1 MNKLIFDFGLGKGDD
16 TDFYLSKG
24 YTVVGVEPNPNL
36 IDGLT
41 KRFWVAGKEGR
52 FVLVNKAIFDKEG
65 ETEFYMNEDIYDWWG
80 SCIKEVAEYDG
91 GKSHSIKVSTT
102 SLLELCKEYGT
113 PYYLKV
119 DIEGSG
125 NFVARELFELEHKP
139 KFVSFETLWS
149 TFGEVFS
156 WLYVS
161 GYRKFQ
167 LVNQLVNQ
175 DRKPKNYKFS
185 LFSSGFFGD
194 DLPDDKWISY
204 EELLSRYMKYREL
217 RILDKEELSL
227 GWLDVH
233 ATF

>member
-24 YTVVGVEPNPNL
+24 YRVIGVEPNPNL
-36 IDGLT
+36 TCELT
-41 KRFWVAGKEGR
+41 KRFWEQTLDGS
-52 FVLVNKAIFDKEG
+52 FVLVTKAIFDKEG
-65 ETEFYMNEDIYDWWG
+65 ETEFYMNQEVYDWWG
-80 SCIKEVAEYDG
+80 SCEKEIAERCG
-91 GKSHSIKVSTT
+91 GKSQAINVETT
-102 SLLELCKEYGT
+102 SLLELCREYGI

-125 NFVARELFELEHKP
+125 NFVARQLFYLKDKP

-175 DRKPKNYKFS
+175 DRKPKDYNFT

-204 EELLSRYMKYREL
+204 EELLSRYMKYRDL
-217 RILDKEELSL
+217 RIIDKEELSL